1 MGGSEYICLVF
12 IRKKKNRTGSISVH
26 ITQKVKGKQVHI
38 KTVGHT
44 TDAKK
49 LIRLEAQAHHEIE
62 KIKQQYTLAFPFTED
77 EKHLAHLKTSI
88 QSIQPLA
95 CIRILENLF
104 DEIGFSAIP
113 DNLFKH
119 LVIMRLL
126 YPVSKLKTVEYLNRH
141 YQIQYDIDGVY
152 RYMDKLNKK
161 YQEQLQHISFNHT
174 RKLLG
179 GDLSV
184 VFYDVT
190 TLYFEAEREDDL
202 RKMGFSKDGKAQNPQ
217 IVLGLLVSAD
227 GYPLAYEMFEGNKFE
242 GKTMLPVIEAFK
254 KRYAL
259 KNLVIIADA
268 GLLSNEN
275 IQQLINNQYE
285 FILGARIKNETEA
298 IIKQILTLQL
308 KDGQS
313 AVIKKPN
320 GLSLIVSY
328 AASRAA
334 KDEYNRKRGLQKL
347 ENSLTTGKLNK
358 QHINNRGYNK
368 YLKLEGEI
376 TVTIDYD
383 KYKKDAVWDGLKAYI
398 TNTQLPKKTIIEN
411 YKNLWQI
418 EKAFRISKTDLR
430 VRHIYHRL
438 EKRIKSHLNIAFCS
452 YKLYKELER
461 QLKEKKLSISP
472 EKAIAVMKSIYSV
485 NTILPASKKEASV
498 LIVNDEQQQ
507 MLLQAFNIQ
516 F

>member
-1 MGGSEYICLVF
+1 MYFCLVF

-26 ITQKVKGKQVHI
+26 ITQKVNGKQVHV

-44 TDAKK
+44 IDPKK
-49 LIRLEAQAHHEIE
+49 LIKLEAQAYLEIE
-62 KIKQQYTLAFPFTED
+62 RIKQQHTLAFPFTED
-77 EKHLAHLKTSI
+77 DKHLAHLKASI

-95 CIRILENLF
+95 CFRILENLF
-104 DEIGFSAIP
+104 DEIGFNAIP
-113 DNLFKH
+113 DNLFRH

-141 YQIQYDIDGVY
+141 YHIQYDIDGVY
-152 RYMDKLNKK
+152 RYMDKLNKT
-161 YQEQLQHISFNHT
+161 YQEQLQQISFNHT
-174 RKLLG
+174 QKLQR

-217 IVLGLLVSAD
+217 IVLGLLVSID

-254 KRYAL
+254 KRYSL
-259 KNLVIIADA
+259 KKLVIIADA

-275 IQQLINNQYE
+275 IQQLISNQYE
-285 FILGARIKNETEA
+285 FILGGRIKNETEA
-298 IIKQILTLQL
+298 IKKQILTLHL
-308 KDGQS
+308 KDEQS
-313 AVIKKPN
+313 AVIEKPN
-320 GLSLIVSY
+320 GLKLIVSY
-328 AASRAA
+328 AASRAT

-347 ENSLTTGKLNK
+347 ENSLITGKLNK

-368 YLKLEGEI
+368 YLKLKGEI

-383 KYKKDAVWDGLKAYI
+383 KCKKDAVWDGLKAYI
-398 TNTQLPKKTIIEN
+398 TNTQLSKEIIIEN
-411 YKNLWQI
+411 YKHLWQI

-430 VRHIYHRL
+430 VRPIYHRL
-438 EKRIKSHLNIAFCS
+438 EKRIKSHLNISFCS

-461 QLKEKKLSISP
+461 QLKEKKLSVSP
-472 EKAIAVMKSIYSV
+472 EKAIEVMKSIYSV
-485 NTILPASKKEASV
+485 NTILPSSKKEASI

-507 MLLQAFNIQ
+507 TLLKAFNIQ